1 MRAIG
6 NENKELVNRSLYKR
20 IKSMNRAEMENFVRN
35 VFNQSYEKAE
45 EETHSIDYDSL
56 RADLSRIK
64 GIGESRLEEIM
75 TVIDK
80 HIENTSDKG
89 E

>member
-20 IKSMNRAEMENFVRN
+20 IKSMNRAKMENFVRN
-35 VFNQSYEKAE
+35 VFNQGYEKAE

-56 RADLSRIK
+56 RADLIRIK